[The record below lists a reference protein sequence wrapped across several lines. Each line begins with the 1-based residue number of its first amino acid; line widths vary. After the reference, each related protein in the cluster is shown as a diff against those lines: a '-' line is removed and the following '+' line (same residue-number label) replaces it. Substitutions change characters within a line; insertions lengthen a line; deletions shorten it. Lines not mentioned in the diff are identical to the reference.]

1 MPRGSR
7 MFEEDLWVK
16 ANFPERIRYEA
27 VIIEDENVLSPQT
40 LNAVSYVNILK
51 THISLTKFCNTAHCC
66 QLHDTIRTLEHKV
79 R

>member
-1 MPRGSR
+1 MLYIKYNILKYNMYFCLIKVWLPRGSR

-40 LNAVSYVNILK
+40 LNAVSN
-51 THISLTKFCNTAHCC
+51 
-66 QLHDTIRTLEHKV
+66 
-79 R
+79 